1 MTKNRFYVKWSEMD
15 TIIKEDGSLDKAKV
29 SWLDQ
34 SQTNALI
41 AKLHLNWQ
49 QLKVQNS
56 ILQGKINTYEAS
68 NKRLNESHAQV
79 DLDLY
84 DMTEKHRALE
94 KRFKKL
100 IKSIE

>member
-1 MTKNRFYVKWSEMD
+1 
-15 TIIKEDGSLDKAKV
+15 
-29 SWLDQ
+29 
-34 SQTNALI
+34 TNNLI

-56 ILQGKINTYEAS
+56 ILQGKINAYLAS

-84 DMTEKHRALE
+84 DMTEKHKALE

>member
-15 TIIKEDGSLDKAKV
+15 TIIKEDGSLDKAKI
-29 SWLDQ
+29 SCLDQ

-49 QLKVQNS
+49 QL
-56 ILQGKINTYEAS
+56 EAS